1 MPLDTEFTN
10 LPPKKVH
17 QRRGPR
23 APLPFPVPRGF
34 PRFPGFPEGRPGAP
48 SPPPPQG
55 GMDDGG
61 WSKYDLEYRAY
72 LDELSRYN
80 AQSRQP
86 GEARVDPIE
95 FGGFESL
102 PRFEMGGGESTSPG
116 GGSFSPDFSV
126 EGLTA
131 LSNALSSHTS
141 IPSIGLS
148 LMSLLSGPFSPAVF
162 AGKLALQSHVNQQLD
177 KAVARQAELRAIT
190 DLDFNDPNLTPAD
203 IDIATEAEHG
213 PVEAPAPT
221 SLDLF
226 GGGPG
231 PGPGASASG
240 VPGGEGVSV
249 SGPPGPGGIGTGP
262 APADPTVGFSVGV
275 GPAPSPTDP
284 SGQPAG
290 APTGPTASDVSEG
303 AGPGPGPGPGDA
315 PSGTAGPAADATA
328 SDASAGGPG
337 PGDGDGDGD
346 GGGDLRYGG
355 YVGGGGGQVH
365 EGEFVVPA
373 GPFAEMLRAVYPT
386 ATKYAT
392 SARMDPGGLPSLLAR
407 LNPFLRDSLL
417 EAVQGPQQPQEGGSS
432 TKRQVRRRSTV
443 EDYD

>member
-177 KAVARQAELRAIT
+177 KAVARQAELRAVT
-190 DLDFNDPNLTPAD
+190 DLDFENADLTPAD
-203 IDIATEAEHG
+203 IDIATMAEHG

-284 SGQPAG
+284 SVGPAG
-290 APTGPTASDVSEG
+290 APTGGEGPT
-303 AGPGPGPGPGDA
+303 GPSGPGDA
-315 PSGTAGPAADATA
+315 PGEGT
-328 SDASAGGPG
+328 GGPS
-337 PGDGDGDGD
+337 
-346 GGGDLRYGG
+346 GGGEGAGDLKHGG
-355 YVGGGGGQVH
+355 YVGPGGGQV
-365 EGEFVVPA
+365 EAGEFVVPA

-417 EAVQGPQQPQEGGSS
+417 EAVQGPQQPQEGASS
-432 TKRQVRRRSTV
+432 PKRQVRRRSTV